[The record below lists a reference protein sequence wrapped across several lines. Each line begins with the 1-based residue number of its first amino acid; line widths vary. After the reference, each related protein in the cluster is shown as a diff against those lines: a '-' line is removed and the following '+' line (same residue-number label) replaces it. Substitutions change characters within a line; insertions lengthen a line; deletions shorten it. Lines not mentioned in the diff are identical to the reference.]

1 MLEDDEI
8 EQSDEGEIKSVL
20 LHVGYNMEP
29 YEVKLP
35 KAPDL
40 WVDPPS
46 NREGGGGL
54 IFTKWKN
61 QADGV
66 YSPTVLYFCL

>member
-8 EQSDEGEIKSVL
+8 EQADEGEIKSVL
-20 LHVGYNMEP
+20 LHVGYNMDP
-29 YEVKLP
+29 YEVKVP

-46 NREGGGGL
+46 NREGGGG
-54 IFTKWKN
+54 
-61 QADGV
+61 
-66 YSPTVLYFCL
+66 